1 VKKNLFIFLVMLSV
15 VEALA
20 QDIHLSQFW
29 ANPLYLNPAQA
40 GMFDGDYRVAGAFRN
55 QWRTVPVNYTTF
67 SVCGDTR
74 YNNVFSQYGTV
85 GAGVIFNNDNSGDSR
100 YTINQ
105 FYVPLS
111 YIQKFKGDTNLSVSI
126 GISPGVSNISFNTR
140 KLTYDNQFNGDAYD
154 PTLPSGENYPT
165 QSKTYF
171 DIGTGLAAQ
180 YKLKNM
186 GYISAGTSL
195 SHLTRPNVS
204 FFKSEGVDLY
214 MKSNAYINVKY
225 PIKDILYLHADVM
238 YEHQGPFHETI
249 LAGRVAYILDKKDNI
264 SVNAGISARLQDA
277 FILLLGMDYKRLRCG
292 VAYDINTSNFTPATN
307 KRGAIE
313 VALLYIFNKPPV
325 FKPKKRSC
333 PVYM

>member
-1 VKKNLFIFLVMLSV
+1 MKKSLLILFVILSGG
-15 VEALA
+15 EALA

-67 SVCGDTR
+67 SFCGDARFT
-74 YNNVFSQYGTV
+74 NVLSQQG
-85 GAGVIFNNDNSGDSR
+85 GAGVGLIFNSDNSGDSR

-105 FYVPLS
+105 FYMPLS
-111 YIQKFKGDTNLSVSI
+111 YIQKFKGDTNLSISL
-126 GISPGVSNISFNTR
+126 GISPGVSNISFNTKR
-140 KLTYDNQFNGDAYD
+140 LTYDNQFNGDAYD

-171 DIGTGLAAQ
+171 DIGSGLAVQ

-186 GYISAGTSL
+186 GYITGGISQ

-214 MKSNAYINVKY
+214 MKSNGYLNVKY

-238 YEHQGPFHETI
+238 YEHQGSFHETI
-249 LAGRVAYILDKKDNI
+249 LAGRVAYILDKKENI
-264 SVNAGISARLQDA
+264 SVNAGLSARLQDA

-313 VALLYIFNKPPV
+313 VALLYIFNKAPV
-325 FKPKKRSC
+325 FTPKKRSC

>member
-1 VKKNLFIFLVMLSV
+1 MNYLFMLL
-15 VEALA
+15 ATCCLLPAKA

-67 SVCGDTR
+67 SVCGDARFT
-74 YNNVFSQYGTV
+74 NVLSQHGEAGV
-85 GAGVIFNNDNSGDSR
+85 GVIFNNDVSGDSR
-100 YTINQ
+100 YSINQ

-111 YIQKFKGDTNLSVSI
+111 YIQKFKGDTNLSVSL
-126 GISPGVSNISFNTR
+126 GISLGISNIAFNTR

-165 QSKTYF
+165 LSKTYF
-171 DIGTGLAAQ
+171 DVGSGLAAQ

-186 GYISAGTSL
+186 GYIMGGASL

-204 FFKSEGVDLY
+204 FFKSAGVDLY
-214 MKSNAYINVKY
+214 MKSNTYINVKI
-225 PIKDILYLHADVM
+225 PIKDILYLYADAM

-249 LAGRVAYILDKKDNI
+249 LAGRVAYILNKADNI
-264 SVNAGISARLQDA
+264 SINAGISARLKDA

-292 VAYDINTSNFTPATN
+292 LAYDINTSNFTPATN

-313 VALLYIFNKPPV
+313 VCLLYIWNKAPV

>member
-1 VKKNLFIFLVMLSV
+1 MKKSSFILLVMLSV
-15 VEALA
+15 VEASA

-67 SVCGDTR
+67 SVCGDARFT
-74 YNNVFSQYGTV
+74 NVLSQQG
-85 GAGVIFNNDNSGDSR
+85 GAGAGIIFNNDNSGDSR

-111 YIQKFKGDTNLSVSI
+111 YIQKFKGDSNLSISL
-126 GISPGVSNISFNTR
+126 GISPGISNISFNTR

-154 PTLPSGENYPT
+154 PTLPSGENYPS

-204 FFKSEGVDLY
+204 FFKSAGVDLY

-249 LAGRVAYILDKKDNI
+249 LAGRVSYVLDKKENV

-277 FILLLGMDYKRLRCG
+277 FILLLGMDYKRLTCG

-313 VALLYIFNKPPV
+313 VALLYIFSKPPI
-325 FKPKKRSC
+325 FTPKKRSC